1 MSKEDSHNFATA
13 DIAVLNL
20 YKRSCQFVKCGAS
33 TTYLYHQGE
42 VERIEGE
49 ALPIGVMDEM
59 EPYMRNTGIA
69 AGDYVIMMTDGV
81 ADSFLEEQECLE
93 ILLWECFEDRL
104 NPQDI
109 ADRLLDEAM
118 ARWNMEPEDD
128 MSVMVVKVYDN
139 LDRKIRDC
147 QLN

>member
-1 MSKEDSHNFATA
+1 M
-13 DIAVLNL
+13 
-20 YKRSCQFVKCGAS
+20 
-33 TTYLYHQGE
+33 
-42 VERIEGE
+42 
-49 ALPIGVMDEM
+49 
-59 EPYMRNTGIA
+59 
-69 AGDYVIMMTDGV
+69 
-81 ADSFLEEQECLE
+81 
-93 ILLWECFEDRL
+93 WECFEDRL